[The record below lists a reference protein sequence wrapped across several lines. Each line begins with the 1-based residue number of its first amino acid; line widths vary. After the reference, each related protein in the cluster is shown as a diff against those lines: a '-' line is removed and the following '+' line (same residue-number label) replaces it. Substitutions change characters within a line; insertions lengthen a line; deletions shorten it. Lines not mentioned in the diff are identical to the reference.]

1 MKKAPTRWPYQVQSY
16 SVSAAAWMP
25 VKPPPA
31 RMYRSNA
38 ACWVLLSGSP
48 VVDRNTTVS

>member
-1 MKKAPTRWPYQVQSY
+1 MEWWSRSSTSTSASGVPAGWLRKYAPTSLPYQVHVY

-31 RMYRSNA
+31 RM
-38 ACWVLLSGSP
+38 
-48 VVDRNTTVS
+48 